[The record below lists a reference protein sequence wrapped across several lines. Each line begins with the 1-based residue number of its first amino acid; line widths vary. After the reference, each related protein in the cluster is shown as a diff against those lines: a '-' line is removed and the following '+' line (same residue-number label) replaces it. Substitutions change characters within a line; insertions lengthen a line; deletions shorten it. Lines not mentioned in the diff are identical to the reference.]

1 MKRKKIVAGNWKM
14 NLNLEE
20 AIDLVKAV
28 RSKAELNT
36 EVERVFI
43 PSCPFLVPVLEN
55 LKGRSDF
62 FVGAQNCSEHDKGAC
77 TGEVSASML
86 QSIGCNYVLVGHS
99 ERRAYFS
106 ESNTQLVKK
115 IERALEANLKVIFCF
130 GELLQERKSNR
141 HFQTVRTQLEEVLS
155 HFPKDKLQHLV
166 LAYEPVWA
174 IGTGET
180 ASPEQAQ
187 EMHVFVRTI
196 VAELFSKEAAESM
209 SILYGGS
216 CNAKNAKELFSC
228 KDVDGGLIGG
238 ASLIADD
245 FCTIINSFS

>member
-14 NLNLEE
+14 NLDQAE
-20 AIDLVKAV
+20 ANALVNAIQLKADKSSDVV
-28 RSKAELNT
+28 RIIIPAYPFISSVSELLKSSK
-36 EVERVFI
+36 
-43 PSCPFLVPVLEN
+43 
-55 LKGRSDF
+55 DF
-62 FVGAQNCSEHDKGAC
+62 FVGAQNCSEHEKGAY

-86 QSIGCNYVLVGHS
+86 QSIGCKYVLVGHS
-99 ERRAYFS
+99 ERRAFFD
-106 ESNTQLVKK
+106 EKNALLLKK
-115 IERALEANLKVIFCF
+115 IERALAANLHVIFCF
-130 GELLQERKSNR
+130 GEVLHERKNNL
-141 HFQTVRTQLEEVLS
+141 HFQTVKTQLTEVLK
-155 HFPKDKLQHLV
+155 HFPKDKLEQLV

-187 EMHVFVRTI
+187 EMHAYVRTVI
-196 VAELFSKEAAESM
+196 EELFSKEAAETI

-245 FCTIINSFS
+245 FCTIIKSFS